1 MVRTRQAGEA
11 ARGLRRR
18 DRIYWKPFIVSL
30 IKARI
35 RAVVKLL
42 QQEHPETITFGGFY
56 IGLGDRFDDD
66 RRLVPRASSY
76 NEIRTSLERP
86 NNSKDVRHDP

>member
-18 DRIYWKPFIVSL
+18 ERIYWKPFILLL
-30 IKARI
+30 IKTRI

-42 QQEHPETITFGGFY
+42 QQEHPETSRSAVSISASVIGSTTIGGLFPAHRH
-56 IGLGDRFDDD
+56 I
-66 RRLVPRASSY
+66 VK
-76 NEIRTSLERP
+76 LERAW
-86 NNSKDVRHDP
+86 NDQTTARI